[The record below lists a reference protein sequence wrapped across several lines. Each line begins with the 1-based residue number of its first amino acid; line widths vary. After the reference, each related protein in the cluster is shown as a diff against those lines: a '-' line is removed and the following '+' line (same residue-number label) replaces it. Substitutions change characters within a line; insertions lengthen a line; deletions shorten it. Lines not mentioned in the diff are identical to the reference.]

1 MNFNRIMERARLIS
15 IVQRLRRVMGD
26 QQTLDLLHSVIS
38 TEFKGEL
45 NKHDEKETRPRTAQN
60 PS

>member
-1 MNFNRIMERARLIS
+1 MNTNRIMERARLIS

-38 TEFKGEL
+38 TEFKIGL
-45 NKHDEKETRPRTAQN
+45 NTHNEKAPRSRTTKT
-60 PS
+60 SG